1 MSQIYRET
9 ALLLKT
15 VKGMLYLGNVFLRYF
30 LIYNLEV
37 SYNFHLIFL
46 QLNVIKMFTIRS
58 KDCFL
63 FLTLGYFF
71 ELPITGTFF
80 DFP

>member
-30 LIYNLEV
+30 LIYNLDV
-37 SYNFHLIFL
+37 SFNFHLIFL
-46 QLNVIKMFTIRS
+46 QLNVIKMFTIRI
-58 KDCFL
+58 
-63 FLTLGYFF
+63 TLGYFF

>member
-15 VKGMLYLGNVFLRYF
+15 VKRMLCLGNVFLRYF

-37 SYNFHLIFL
+37 SFNFHLIFL
-46 QLNVIKMFTIRS
+46 QLNVIKMFTMQ
-58 KDCFL
+58 
-63 FLTLGYFF
+63 
-71 ELPITGTFF
+71 
-80 DFP
+80 